1 MIGRLRTISIIFLII
16 TFIFDIG
23 LFYYNKTIFNLQ
35 RQKMKDVDIIVA
47 NNYAALKYFLGA
59 VALIV
64 VAFFILFFLFKAFS
78 ESEGINDFATLVT
91 LIILIL
97 VAIYLIIKLIS
108 IPIFIIICKAVAA
121 GGVFVGLFA
130 SATSNNS

>member
-1 MIGRLRTISIIFLII
+1 
-16 TFIFDIG
+16 
-23 LFYYNKTIFNLQ
+23 
-35 RQKMKDVDIIVA
+35 MKDVDIIVA